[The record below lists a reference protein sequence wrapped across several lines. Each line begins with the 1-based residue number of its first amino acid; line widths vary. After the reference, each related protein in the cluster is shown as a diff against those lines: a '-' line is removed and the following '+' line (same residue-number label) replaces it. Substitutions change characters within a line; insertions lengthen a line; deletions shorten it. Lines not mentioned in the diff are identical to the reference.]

1 MENALSEY
9 LRSWVIKEGIDPVY
23 LNTPEGQKLV
33 RDEIARV
40 TKGTDNT
47 ATGLIAGGT
56 YDYPQAVE
64 TKNATG
70 TMPQVD
76 PATGSYVTQPN
87 RHSILGVKTNVSSQ
101 MPGAPGY
108 PALSGVVI
116 RDKDGST
123 FEMSP
128 DGALRPYSTPNLPS
142 IQAPQERSVGQIVGD
157 LLTKIPVEAA
167 RGVLSA
173 KDALFGPPE
182 NPWVELPNDPRGVR
196 NPVNQSPYYPTASPG
211 ENALY
216 GKMGIVPAGQEGN
229 TPLYGYKP
237 WVPES
242 TVVDQAKKYGGF
254 MGSMGTG
261 MVSRITD
268 SINNN
273 GIPIYGPNGLN
284 QPAVSQA
291 FDLTQDDNMLTG
303 GIKAVGN
310 NALGLADFLTSP
322 MMVGVTAGGA
332 AVGGMNTLAATP
344 RVQPVP
350 TFPGPGLG
358 GAPQM
363 WYKIPGQVGRFPARW
378 HNATLGSQAANT
390 PNAVR
395 LANALSTGVQAD
407 FALGLGSHALS
418 SAGDVINNT
427 FGDGV
432 PVEQPVYTPYSAE
445 WYQQLGEQMQQTG
458 DTTLQTPYSSL
469 NQKSGTQA
477 VSSAVDAGLSGLFAH
492 QIASHTLAG
501 DSIPNIINPRG
512 QDQLAQ
518 RNRETLLA
526 SLLKGQPT
534 GISPREQ
541 QILNA
546 QADNTFL
553 GQERVPEGSHV
564 LEAVPRADG
573 KGMQAVPFTS
583 EVDLID
589 KTKGIQ
595 GTIDES
601 ERLRIRQEF
610 EQFRRSMENMDLSM
624 NQANLLAA
632 SGKPVRGVGPAIKP
646 KDVEVKKGGEVTS
659 PLGVPEVNGVPATK
673 QGQVQGQ
680 AQVTLNP
687 EATAAA
693 PAAAPAVD
701 MAAIDQKI
709 KALQDKLREMVMDP
723 NTADK
728 DIKAARN
735 ELKAAVRE
743 KDAAPQAAAAPA
755 PAPTATTAPAAP
767 TATAAAPTLAD
778 VTAAAIPKPTA
789 KPTTKPVAPPEKAP
803 TPTVAETANAA
814 GGGAPATPPPARPT
828 QKQVFYDEAVLPP
841 QTDADRALYG
851 RDIPTSIPIPAGN
864 EGKNFKFMVY
874 DRQTK
879 ATQWIE
885 ADNPLNFKQVRE
897 RALEQYGDSAVV
909 VQMRTIIPSG
919 EQVKNRKVRAEMPY
933 EARVREKKGGGERI
947 PEDQRPPQIKPREAP
962 DRDAAALL
970 EQVKDPRRLS
980 YDEVVR
986 LAEQGNSVA
995 KEELLS
1001 RQRQMSGDKADRRAT
1016 RLDGLKPTVESA
1028 DVLKKRID
1036 ETPGQ
1041 IRTLEAEVV
1050 ELNKHAVKM
1059 GIRGKTPEGQKQMAD
1074 PKNFPNGRT
1083 PAMVRREIERKR
1095 DAWSAAKSEL
1105 NNRTRQQQGWVDVRG
1120 KKTLKSNE
1128 PDLTPMDRPGNEG
1141 KAPSAPTPAG
1151 HRSGDMPRISG
1162 VHALRQHK
1170 GDLSRLTN
1178 DQLAEVQKDLTSK
1191 GHTDKDKTEEGKT
1204 LRKVNH
1210 ALDRRALKAK
1220 GDEQLMDLQDL
1231 NTRKQS
1237 IPGELEAE
1245 RLRLSKGIDT
1255 LSGPEK
1261 SKIIE
1266 NIKDLEGEQRR
1277 IDDELA
1283 YRRRKEAARRSTYG
1297 EGNPGAKEG
1306 NVTVPPK
1313 PEKLPAPGDKEA
1325 PKQPAPDAAEAARRA
1340 EAERAQKEAADKAE
1354 TQRRE
1359 AEARAE
1365 SERQAAEEARRQ
1377 EEERAAAEE
1386 TRRQEEET
1394 RRQDEEARRQEEEAR
1409 RKEQEEDTPE
1419 DDFVSSVTE
1428 NVENLEGVD
1437 GFSQA
1442 VQKQMFGTKK
1452 NPGLLAK
1459 IRESIE
1465 SYEAATTPAEKR
1477 AAIEKV
1483 REHQSELESI
1493 RDDLQEKHDNTPES
1507 LQETDAY
1514 YNREEA
1520 ISALEDAID
1529 GIMEATYRNEP
1540 KDTDIDRGAP
1550 ADNKMPAGRE
1560 RVSIDAE
1567 QIVTDI
1573 QNAYDRRGPNM
1584 PISNG
1589 LRDALGKYYDKTGVK
1604 LEVKVKTPDSGAYFE
1619 VVLVEPGS
1627 GRQVASAEFT
1637 VEFNGDVYVARLDT
1651 SGDFRRN
1658 GFATG
1663 LIAEGLRSTGEQ
1675 FVKSG
1680 IEKRTKVSLHDASEG
1695 GASGRALENVVGSVK
1710 TDEAM
1715 SDEVSPE
1722 VAGRFDPT
1730 RQYSRKG
1737 SGESMD
1743 KGAAARGRWAEHEAR
1758 LQHLSPGQRRVVDRI
1773 MKGGANVADVLKDIS
1788 ESFVGENS
1796 ENGKMARYAKFLLD
1810 NADARS
1816 LSAAVKMQTE
1826 GGRITSDDSQYIG
1839 PSAGNSMRSGPRS
1852 RGTIE
1857 MSYHHVLT
1865 TDGVG
1870 SGKGGISVIMHE
1882 ITHAVTANKINRAL
1896 VGFTGD
1902 YVNKGTVGTA
1912 YLDKVRAFVKS
1923 ESSDP
1928 GVRRLARAY
1937 LKYIENADKSKPI
1950 NRESIES
1957 DAKQSIGV
1965 SSNNLNEVLQN
1976 KQYGGVNLHEF
1987 ASECMTN
1994 PEFQAQLSA
2003 MKFSENKSIMQVFKD
2018 AVAQILGIDSAKA
2031 EGTLLREA
2039 MESTME
2045 VAATKIED
2053 VSKPGEEF
2061 YSNLQEERKQ
2071 RKMRGGMSEA
2081 DADAAAK
2088 GELSLH
2094 REGGSDLFDRERG
2107 VRNAGRSYEDVRAD
2121 LDAAKKADTSK
2132 MSAVDEFHHM
2142 REVERLE
2149 REVKMMEDEMRN
2161 VRSKTPSYDKALE
2174 NLRRLG
2180 KENPTYDEVM
2190 NEVDRMD
2197 DMRSSG
2203 SYEPRGLERDRR
2215 RYLKGKTDMEIEAE
2229 MIRAKDESVD
2239 RDFED
2244 RQVMRDADRLASS
2257 GEWEEQTELDPG
2269 DYQNPASNK
2278 SVGRAIREEV
2288 RAHQNSVEDFGKW
2301 LKSLDAESDSRSV
2314 SRKWTNRTTD
2324 FVTASFLQAAQG
2336 ELLKIAE
2343 RYDSPGAMRVSGMLN
2358 GTLAGRTDSARDMG
2372 YHSEVSTNTIKFNNR
2387 VANTIRAFESELRG
2401 MSTSEQRE
2409 LLEVL
2414 GREMTKDGLPSDPKL
2429 AKAVT
2434 ELRQLYKDMFFYQ
2447 KRAGVKL
2454 DWAGDTYVPRMLDN
2468 SKVLADRDGFVNAAQ
2483 KAYEASGLDPVE
2495 ALGAAVQWYDNIVLG
2510 DNGFSYSEGG
2520 GFIFDSG
2527 NMNGEPKHTRSRK
2540 FDKYADSLL
2549 DRFYNRNIMDV
2560 TQAYVGRAV
2569 RNAEISRRFGAD
2581 FGKYQEIQRSIIRDE
2596 ANAKGVGNGGIVRE
2610 LNNNVAAQLGANG
2623 GSGVIKNI
2631 SNVVN
2636 SYTAISM
2643 LPRATFSSLTE
2654 PVVMAIRTGR
2664 MTDVFNAYRHSMVQ
2678 FGRQLASL
2686 PPDYR
2691 TKLAEDIGVVAAHA
2705 VSGFTSSSVNGRFL
2719 SDSVNTASSR
2729 VTSQFFR
2736 RTGLHQFTEG
2746 TRVAAVA
2753 MGEVFLRRLARD
2765 ISENNDIKASSTRYL
2780 RELGIK
2786 DVEGF
2791 SRFVKTLEGMDE
2803 ATRLDAVTN
2812 NRAYRNALVKFAE
2825 QTIMNPNA
2833 GTRPRWAAHPIGSMC
2848 YNLQSY
2854 LGAFHENVTKRVMR
2868 VSAAAASEK
2877 GLTVSDRVRMAGPL
2891 ATFPVLA
2898 MAAYALNNNVRE
2910 ELFTDPARRFDDPD
2924 SLGMKQLR
2932 ALSRS
2937 NILGRFDAIVNLA
2950 TNAKYDKDPA
2960 TALVGP
2966 GLGILSEGIK
2976 GAKDY
2981 FGDDNSKNTNTAERR
2996 GHRLLW
3002 DIAIRP
3008 PVNAVMAV
3016 ATPGRLSAPFGAAA
3030 IQAVSHPAV
3039 RENYVENMAGPPVDP
3054 KNRPVKQNFLDELQ
3068 GQGE

>member
-9 LRSWVIKEGIDPVY
+9 LRNWVIKEGIDPAS

-40 TKGTDNT
+40 TSGTANT
-47 ATGLIAGGT
+47 STGLVAGGT
-56 YDYPQAVE
+56 YDYPQFVE
-64 TKNATG
+64 TRNATG
-70 TMPQVD
+70 SMPQVD

-108 PALSGVVI
+108 PAVSGVVI
-116 RDKDGST
+116 RDKDGRT

-128 DGALRPYSTPNLPS
+128 DGDLKPYSTPNLPS

-167 RGVLSA
+167 RGILSA
-173 KDALFGPPE
+173 KDALFGAPE

-211 ENALY
+211 ENRLY
-216 GKMGIVPAGQEGN
+216 AKMGVVPAGQEGN
-229 TPLYGYKP
+229 TPLYGYQP
-237 WVPES
+237 WVSES
-242 TVVDQAKKYGGF
+242 TNVDQAKKYGGF
-254 MGSMGTG
+254 MGGMGTG
-261 MVSRITD
+261 MVSRIMD
-268 SINNN
+268 SVGNNS
-273 GIPIYGPNGLN
+273 IPIYGPNGLN
-284 QPAVSQA
+284 QPSVSQA
-291 FDLTQDDNMLTG
+291 FNLNQDDNMLTG

-322 MMVGVTAGGA
+322 MMAGVSTLGA
-332 AVGGMNTLAATP
+332 ASGGVNSLAATP
-344 RVQPVP
+344 RPVAAGM
-350 TFPGPGLG
+350 GPGVG
-358 GAPQM
+358 GTPGM
-363 WYKIPGQVGRFPARW
+363 WTSIPGQAGRMAPGW
-378 HNATLGSQAANT
+378 SNATVGSQVANT

-395 LANALSTGVQAD
+395 LVNGMNVGLQTD

-418 SAGDVINNT
+418 SAGQVIDNT
-427 FGDGV
+427 FGNGI

-469 NQKSGTQA
+469 NQKSGAQA

-492 QIASHTLAG
+492 QIASHTLSG
-501 DSIPNIINPRG
+501 EGVPNIINPRA
-512 QDQLAQ
+512 QDKIAQ
-518 RNRETLLA
+518 KARETLLA
-526 SLLKGQPT
+526 KLLNGQPT

-541 QILNA
+541 EILNA
-546 QADNTFL
+546 QADSTFL
-553 GQERVPEGSHV
+553 NQERVPDGSHV
-564 LEAVPRADG
+564 LEAIPRADG

-583 EVDLID
+583 EADLID

-595 GTIDES
+595 GTPDEA

-624 NQANLLAA
+624 NPANLLAA
-632 SGKPVRGVGPAIKP
+632 SGKPVRGVGRDIKP
-646 KDVEVKKGGEVTS
+646 KDVEVKKGGETTS
-659 PLGVPEVNGVPATK
+659 PLGVPEANGVPATK

-743 KDAAPQAAAAPA
+743 KDAAPQAAATPA
-755 PAPTATTAPAAP
+755 PAPTTPAATPAAP
-767 TATAAAPTLAD
+767 AAPTLAD

-789 KPTTKPVAPPEKAP
+789 KPTVKPVAPPEKIPAP
-803 TPTVAETANAA
+803 TAAETAEVA
-814 GGGAPATPPPARPT
+814 GGGAPATPPPARQS
-828 QKQVFYDEAVLPP
+828 QKQVFFDEAVLPP

-909 VQMRTIIPSG
+909 VQMRSIIPSG
-919 EQVKNRKVRAEMPY
+919 EQIKNRKVRAEVPY
-933 EARVREKKGGGERI
+933 EPRVREKKGGGERI

-962 DRDAAALL
+962 ARDAAALL

-1001 RQRQMSGDKADRRAT
+1001 RQRQMSGEKADRRAA
-1016 RLDGLKPTVESA
+1016 RFDGLKPTVESA
-1028 DVLKKRID
+1028 EALKKRIE

-1050 ELNKHAVKM
+1050 ELNKHAVKL

-1095 DAWSAAKSEL
+1095 EAWSAAKSEL

-1120 KKTLKSNE
+1120 KKTLRSNE

-1245 RLRLSKGIDT
+1245 RLKLSKGIDT

-1266 NIKDLEGEQRR
+1266 NIKELEGEQRR

-1283 YRRRKEAARRSTYG
+1283 YRKRKESARRSTYG

-1306 NVTVPPK
+1306 TVTVPAK

-1325 PKQPAPDAAEAARRA
+1325 PKQPTPDAAEAARRA

-1354 TQRRE
+1354 AQRRE

-1365 SERQAAEEARRQ
+1365 AERQAAEETRRQ

-1386 TRRQEEET
+1386 TRRQEEES
-1394 RRQDEEARRQEEEAR
+1394 RRQEEEAR
-1409 RKEQEEDTPE
+1409 RKEEEDTPE

-1428 NVENLEGVD
+1428 HVENLEGVD

-1442 VQKQMFGTKK
+1442 VQKQMFGTKR

-1459 IRESIE
+1459 IRESME
-1465 SYEAATTPAEKR
+1465 AYEAAKTPAEKR
-1477 AAIEKV
+1477 AAID
-1483 REHQSELESI
+1483 RIRDHQSELESI

-1520 ISALEDAID
+1520 ISAIEDAID
-1529 GIMEATYRNEP
+1529 GIIDATYRNEP

-1550 ADNKMPAGRE
+1550 ADNKMPVGRE

-1604 LEVKVKTPDSGAYFE
+1604 LEVKVKTPDSGANFE

-1627 GRQVASAEFT
+1627 GKQVASAEFV
-1637 VEFNGDVYVARLDT
+1637 VEMNGDVYVARLDT
-1651 SGDFRRN
+1651 SADFRQN

-1715 SDEVSPE
+1715 SDEISPE

-1730 RQYSRKG
+1730 REYSRKG
-1737 SGESMD
+1737 SGE
-1743 KGAAARGRWAEHEAR
+1743 KGAQSRSMWADYEDRFRA
-1758 LQHLSPGQRRVVDRI
+1758 LSPEKRRVVDRI
-1773 MKGGANVADVLKDIS
+1773 MKGGANVRDVLTEIRDTFIARDKDS
-1788 ESFVGENS
+1788 LDSR
-1796 ENGKMARYAKFLLD
+1796 MARYADFLLK

-1816 LSAAVKMQTE
+1816 LASVVQPQFENARALGEQSSTYE
-1826 GGRITSDDSQYIG
+1826 GPT
-1839 PSAGNSMRSGPRS
+1839 PSGVSMLNGPRS
-1852 RGTIE
+1852 RGSIT
-1857 MSYHHVLT
+1857 MSFYHM
-1865 TDGVG
+1865 TDFSV
-1870 SGKGGISVIMHE
+1870 ISTIMHE
-1882 ITHAVTANKINRAL
+1882 VTHAVTTDKINRAL
-1896 VGFTGD
+1896 TGFTAAYGMPG
-1902 YVNKGTVGTA
+1902 NKGNN
-1912 YLDKVRAFVKS
+1912 YLDQVRAFVKT

-1937 LKYIENADKSKPI
+1937 LKYIENPDVKGRI
-1950 NRESIES
+1950 NAKSIELDNEQRIGAGVGRGEVA
-1957 DAKQSIGV
+1957 DAMMDG
-1965 SSNNLNEVLQN
+1965 
-1976 KQYGGVNLHEF
+1976 QYGAINLHEF

-1994 PEFQAQLSA
+1994 PVFQRQLSQI
-2003 MKFSENKSIMQVFKD
+2003 KFSENKSIFQVFKD
-2018 AVAQILGIDSAKA
+2018 AVSEILGIDKSRAD
-2031 EGTLLREA
+2031 GTLLREA
-2039 MESTME
+2039 MEATLE
-2045 VAATKIED
+2045 VSARERED
-2053 VSKPGEEF
+2053 ISKPGSEF

-2071 RKMRGGMSEA
+2071 RQMRNGMPEFVAEST
-2081 DADAAAK
+2081 AK
-2088 GELSLH
+2088 SELSLR

-2107 VRNAGRSYEDVRAD
+2107 VRNAARSYEDVRAD
-2121 LDAAKKADTSK
+2121 LAAARKEAKKYENPNEDASSPWMK
-2132 MSAVDEFHHM
+2132 EEAI
-2142 REVERLE
+2142 RNVERLE
-2149 REVKMMEDEMRN
+2149 REIKMMEDKMKEEWN
-2161 VRSKTPSYDKALE
+2161 KPEYIKAKE
-2174 NLRRLG
+2174 SLRRFG
-2180 KENPTYDEVM
+2180 KENPTHDDVLAEIRRNDEIRNEGRYDARRLES
-2190 NEVDRMD
+2190 DR
-2197 DMRSSG
+2197 S
-2203 SYEPRGLERDRR
+2203 
-2215 RYLKGKTDMEIEAE
+2215 RYTKGKTDMEIEDE
-2229 MIRAKDESVD
+2229 IMSAKNKAADKDAADSD
-2239 RDFED
+2239 A
-2244 RQVMRDADRLASS
+2244 MRDADRLSTS
-2257 GEWEEQTELDPG
+2257 GDWGEDPV
-2269 DYQNPASNK
+2269 DYESRYRKPVSNE
-2278 SVGRAIREEV
+2278 SVGRVIREEV

-2314 SRKWTNRTTD
+2314 SRKWANRTTD
-2324 FVTASFLQAAQG
+2324 FVTVSFLQAAQG

-2358 GTLAGRTDSARDMG
+2358 GTLAGRTDGARDMG

-2387 VANTIRAFESELRG
+2387 VANTIRSFESELRG

-2483 KAYEASGLDPVE
+2483 KAYEASGLDPIE

-2510 DNGFSYSEGG
+2510 DSGFSYSEGG

-2540 FDKYADSLL
+2540 FDKYADSIL

-2560 TQAYVGRAV
+2560 TQAYIGRAV

-2596 ANAKGVGNGGIVRE
+2596 ANAKGVGNGGIIRE

-2678 FGRQLASL
+2678 FGRQLANL

-2705 VSGFTSSSVNGRFL
+2705 VSGFTTSSVNGRFL
-2719 SDSVNTASSR
+2719 SDSVNNASSR

-2765 ISENNDIKASSTRYL
+2765 IEENNDIRSSSTRYL
-2780 RELGIK
+2780 RELGVK
-2786 DVEGF
+2786 DVDGF
-2791 SRFVKTLEGMDE
+2791 SRFVKSLEGLDE
-2803 ATRLDAVTN
+2803 AARLDKVTN

-2833 GTRPRWAAHPIGSMC
+2833 GTRPRWAAHPIGAMC

-2937 NILGRFDAIVNLA
+2937 NILGRYDAIVNLA

-2976 GAKDY
+2976 GAKEY
-2981 FGDDNSKNTNTAERR
+2981 FGDENSKNTNTAERR

-3008 PVNAVMAV
+3008 PVNAIMAV

-3039 RENYVENMAGPPVDP
+3039 RENYVESMAGPPVDP